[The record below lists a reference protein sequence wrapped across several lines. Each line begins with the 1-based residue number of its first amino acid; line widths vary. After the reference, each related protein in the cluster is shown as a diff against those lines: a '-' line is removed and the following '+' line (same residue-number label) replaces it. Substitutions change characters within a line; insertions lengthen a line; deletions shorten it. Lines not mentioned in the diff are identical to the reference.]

1 MSLLQTAKDA
11 GMVGACWAHND
22 GTNWVAAFV
31 CWVFQ
36 KTAKL
41 GKLPVFLFEA
51 LASTSLAL
59 SIGFRCRH
67 LHLGGFLTWSFS
79 LRLQQ
84 GPKKNTLVAGGW
96 LKRHKGVNVVPNVQR
111 IAY

>member
-11 GMVGACWAHND
+11 GMGMLGTLD
-22 GTNWVAAFV
+22 GTSWVAANV
-31 CWVFQ
+31 
-36 KTAKL
+36 
-41 GKLPVFLFEA
+41 FEA

-84 GPKKNTLVAGGW
+84 GPKITLPVVA
-96 LKRHKGVNVVPNVQR
+96 LLVPNAQQR
-111 IAY
+111 ISHWIQPQDVVEVTESFVLETKTCKT